1 MKRWILWLSLVALV
15 FAITGCGGTAAAPTP
30 TTALAPAAAQPTTGA
45 AAKGA
50 MPKAAAGTLLR
61 KIQDRGKLTAG
72 VKYDVPLFG
81 FLNPQTNKVEGF
93 DVDMV
98 KAVAEAIFG
107 DPNAVEFQEAISKNR
122 VPFLQ
127 DGVVDMV
134 ASTMTINAERV
145 GQIDFS
151 DPYYVAG
158 QSLLVPGNSSI
169 SSIKDLKGK
178 NVASAKGSTSETNI
192 RQKAPEANVV
202 LFDTY
207 AEAVAAMQAGRAD
220 AVTTDDIILFGFAS
234 KDPKLKV
241 VGGQFTVEPYG
252 LGIQKGHQEF
262 LDVVNKV
269 VRDMKTSGKWAE
281 IYKKWIPADKV
292 PPVPP
297 QNWQD
302 VKLP

>member
-1 MKRWILWLSLVALV
+1 MKRWILILSLVTLV
-15 FAITGCGGTAAAPTP
+15 FAIAGCGPSLATP
-30 TTALAPAAAQPTTGA
+30 AAQP
-45 AAKGA
+45 A
-50 MPKAAAGTLLR
+50 MKAMAKAADGTLLR
-61 KIQDRGKLTAG
+61 KIQDRGKLIAG

-107 DPNAVEFQEAISKNR
+107 DPNAVEFKEAISKNR
-122 VPFLQ
+122 VPFLT
-127 DGVVDMV
+127 DGVVDIV

-145 GQIDFS
+145 QQIDFS

-158 QSLLVPGNSSI
+158 QSLLVPASSTI
-169 SSIKDLKGK
+169 TSIKDLKGK

-192 RQKAPEANVV
+192 RQKAPDANVV

-234 KDPKLKV
+234 KDTTKLKV
-241 VGGQFTVEPYG
+241 VGGQFTIEPYG
-252 LGIQKGHQEF
+252 LGMQKGHQEF
-262 LDVVNKV
+262 RDVVNKV
-269 VRDMKTSGKWAE
+269 VRDMKTSGKWAA
-281 IYKKWIPADKV
+281 IYKQWIPADKV
-292 PPVPP
+292 PAVPP